1 MRRRGSAWRCLS
13 LAAVLLIAA
22 TARCADEIEFLT
34 GEKMQG
40 TVISETVDSIVFNSG
55 GAQLKLALKQIR
67 AITVKGQRRVLD
79 SGSPVTAVKAPSNA
93 SAPPPAVASKTPAAP
108 AAANATGAGVTRT
121 KAEIEALIAKEGA
134 SPPSWWESVPLNVP
148 TGLDLTWQTPPKG
161 SGWDASK
168 WLGQYMWSTI
178 NENPA
183 KWKDGVR
190 LLHHVLTVNEKDPA
204 KLKQTMNALATAYAE
219 LLDDW
224 ARAAFWWRKGGGGGH
239 AGYSNQVALA
249 RCYWKLGNRDM
260 AVEMLATDKNVNPDL
275 IRCWGDLGETDK
287 ALQMAEPMVKSNF
300 MVAQAAGD
308 VCRISG
314 LNPKAL
320 DYYQKALAGM
330 PASINQMVKDRLQG
344 SIDAIKAADVLSH
357 LDKIADG
364 TYVGSSIGYV
374 GPVEVTVKMKG
385 GKIESCSVTQHHE
398 KQYYSSIAE
407 VPARIIQKQGIKGVD
422 TTTGATLTSEA
433 IINASAKA
441 IVGAAK

>member
-1 MRRRGSAWRCLS
+1 MRGRSSALRGLV
-13 LAAVLLIAA
+13 LAAVLLVAGA
-22 TARCADEIEFLT
+22 ARCADEIELLT
-34 GEKMQG
+34 GEKLQG
-40 TVISETVDSIVFNSG
+40 TVVSETADTVVFNSG
-55 GAQLKLALKQIR
+55 GAQLKLQLKQIR

-79 SGSPVTAVKAPSNA
+79 SGSPATTVKAPANTTSP
-93 SAPPPAVASKTPAAP
+93 PPPAVATKTPAGNAP
-108 AAANATGAGVTRT
+108 SAAVTRT
-121 KAEIEALIAKEGA
+121 KAEIDALIAKEGA
-134 SPPSWWESVPLNVP
+134 APPAWWESVPLNVP
-148 TGLDLTWQTPPKG
+148 PGLDLTWQTPQKG
-161 SGWDASK
+161 GGWDASK

-178 NENPA
+178 NENPS
-183 KWKDGVR
+183 KWKEGVR

-204 KLKQTMNALATAYAE
+204 KLKQTMNALASAYAE

-344 SIDAIKAADVLSH
+344 SIDAIKSADILSH
-357 LDKIADG
+357 LDKIPDG

-374 GPVEVTVKMKG
+374 GPVEVTVKMKA

-441 IVGAAK
+441 IVGAGK